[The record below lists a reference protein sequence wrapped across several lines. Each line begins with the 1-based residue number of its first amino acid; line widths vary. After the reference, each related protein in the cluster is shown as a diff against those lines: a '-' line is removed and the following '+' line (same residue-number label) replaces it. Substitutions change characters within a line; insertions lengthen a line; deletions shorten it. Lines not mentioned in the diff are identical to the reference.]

1 MKNALNYEKSLNVC
15 HASIVFI
22 IFTVYNSALLLDF
35 AGVTRTKKGSFA
47 SSFE

>member
-22 IFTVYNSALLLDF
+22 IFTVYNSVLLLDF
-35 AGVTRTKKGSFA
+35 AGVTRTKIDSFA
-47 SSFE
+47 